1 MIDYDKKMDSQN
13 HSVLL
18 EVTKTKQDSKKKLLS
33 TKDNCHLV
41 WINLRDPNQ
50 CSNLKNMC
58 AKPWIT
64 TLNIKRLRK
73 NMAFIA
79 R

>member
-1 MIDYDKKMDSQN
+1 MLRWQQKKACNFNKGFFLIISKTLIDYDKKMDSQN

-41 WINLRDPNQ
+41 
-50 CSNLKNMC
+50 
-58 AKPWIT
+58 
-64 TLNIKRLRK
+64 
-73 NMAFIA
+73 
-79 R
+79 